1 MQLNYTIEGTSIE
14 IALEESTTKTTFM
27 GTNALEEAT
36 SNWGVLFPNKKL
48 NLKFLGGWSFDVVSR
63 G

>member
-1 MQLNYTIEGTSIE
+1 MQSNYTIEWTSIG
-14 IALEESTTKTTFM
+14 IVLEESTTKTTSM

-36 SNWGVLFPNKKL
+36 SNWGVLLPNKKL
-48 NLKFLGGWSFDVVSR
+48 NLKFIGGWNFNVVSW

>member
-1 MQLNYTIEGTSIE
+1 
-14 IALEESTTKTTFM
+14 M

-36 SNWGVLFPNKKL
+36 SNWGVLLPNKKL
-48 NLKFLGGWSFDVVSR
+48 NLKFIGGWNFNVVSW

>member
-1 MQLNYTIEGTSIE
+1 
-14 IALEESTTKTTFM
+14 M